1 MDGICRMRW
10 ILLSVIGIALI
21 ITVTLIAFAE
31 ATTYSGVTFPHGD
44 RSFADRVVSYVA
56 ASCADGGYDDPSA
69 ALGPPD
75 CGGDGCRACQGC
87 DTCAVALG
95 FRLSEI
101 DDRGKLVLEFVD
113 NTLVDV
119 EGDDLFIYITNGKAC
134 RVEISANG
142 SHFIPVGTVTGY
154 PGKID
159 ISPFVMPG
167 EEFRF
172 VRLSDVPADEDKSC
186 CPGPSIDA
194 VGAMGPLRAV
204 EEIGEASGFLTLQ
217 AIGELA
223 LRVAQA
229 PQDLLIILDSSSSM
243 GDRFEDS
250 IKIEVAREVLKEFIA
265 DLPDD
270 MRVGLRVFGG
280 CEYSRLVRSIGPLNK
295 AALQTEIHS
304 IEPGGKT
311 PIAYTLEQA
320 KGDFADVPGPKLILL
335 VSDGM
340 ETCGGDPVASAL
352 ALIETGYKLQINV
365 VGFDIGEV
373 QGAREQLM
381 EIANATGGIY
391 YDAQSREE
399 LRIAL
404 RLSDQITY
412 VIYNQEGEKVATGV
426 IGGPSEPGK
435 EVLKPGVYRVV
446 LTSSTTTTELNVT
459 IEPGQ
464 TAQIELA
471 LSNGGYSAK
480 VK

>member
-1 MDGICRMRW
+1 MRW

-21 ITVTLIAFAE
+21 FAVTLTAFTQ
-31 ATTYSGVTFPHGD
+31 ATTYSGVTFPYGD

-56 ASCADGGYDDPSA
+56 ASCTDGGYDDPSA

-75 CGGDGCRACQGC
+75 CGHDECRAWQGC

-119 EGDDLFIYITNGKAC
+119 DGNDLFIYITNGKAC

-142 SHFIPVGTVTGY
+142 NHFILVGTVTGY

-159 ISPFVMPG
+159 ISPFVTPG

-172 VRLSDVPADEDKSC
+172 VRLSDVPADEDKSP

-194 VGAMGPLRAV
+194 VGAMGPLRMV
-204 EEIGEASGFLTLQ
+204 EERGEASGFLTLQ

-250 IKIEVAREVLKEFIA
+250 IKMEVAKEVLKEFVT
-265 DLPDD
+265 DLPDGI
-270 MRVGLRVFGG
+270 RVGLRIFGG
-280 CEYSRLVRSIGPLNK
+280 CEYSQLVRPIELLNRD
-295 AALQTEIHS
+295 ALQAQIHS
-304 IEPGGKT
+304 IETGGKT

-320 KGDFADVPGPKLILL
+320 KGDFADVPGTKLILL

-340 ETCGGDPVASAL
+340 ETCGGDPAASARDL
-352 ALIETGYKLQINV
+352 LNSGYDLRINV
-365 VGFDIGEV
+365 VGFDIGETP
-373 QGAREQLM
+373 GAREQLI
-381 EIANATGGIY
+381 EIASVTNGTY
-391 YDAQSREE
+391 YDAQSSEE
-399 LRIAL
+399 LRVVL

-412 VIYNQEGEKVATGV
+412 SIYNQQGEKIATGV
-426 IGGPSEPGK
+426 IGGQGEPG
-435 EVLKPGVYRVV
+435 EEALKPGIYRVV
-446 LTSSTTTTELNVT
+446 LDTNPTTELNVT

-464 TAQIELA
+464 TTQIELA
-471 LSNGGYSAK
+471 LSNGGYSAQ

>member
-1 MDGICRMRW
+1 MI
-10 ILLSVIGIALI
+10 S
-21 ITVTLIAFAE
+21 TVTLIAFAE

-56 ASCADGGYDDPSA
+56 ASCVDGGYDDPSA

-119 EGDDLFIYITNGKAC
+119 EGDDLFIYITNWKAC
-134 RVEISANG
+134 RVEISTNG

-154 PGKID
+154 PGKIN
-159 ISPFVMPG
+159 ISPFVRPG

-172 VRLSDVPADEDKSC
+172 VRLSDVPADEDKSA

-194 VGAMGPLRAV
+194 VGAMGPLRVV

-250 IKIEVAREVLKEFIA
+250 IKIEVAREVLKEFVT
-265 DLPDD
+265 DLP
-270 MRVGLRVFGG
+270 
-280 CEYSRLVRSIGPLNK
+280 
-295 AALQTEIHS
+295 
-304 IEPGGKT
+304 
-311 PIAYTLEQA
+311 
-320 KGDFADVPGPKLILL
+320 
-335 VSDGM
+335 
-340 ETCGGDPVASAL
+340 
-352 ALIETGYKLQINV
+352 
-365 VGFDIGEV
+365 
-373 QGAREQLM
+373 
-381 EIANATGGIY
+381 
-391 YDAQSREE
+391 
-399 LRIAL
+399 
-404 RLSDQITY
+404 
-412 VIYNQEGEKVATGV
+412 
-426 IGGPSEPGK
+426 
-435 EVLKPGVYRVV
+435 
-446 LTSSTTTTELNVT
+446 
-459 IEPGQ
+459 
-464 TAQIELA
+464 
-471 LSNGGYSAK
+471 
-480 VK
+480 

>member
-1 MDGICRMRW
+1 MRW
-10 ILLSVIGIALI
+10 ILLSLIGIALI

-44 RSFADRVVSYVA
+44 RSFADRVVS
-56 ASCADGGYDDPSA
+56 
-69 ALGPPD
+69 
-75 CGGDGCRACQGC
+75 

-113 NTLVDV
+113 NTLVNVD
-119 EGDDLFIYITNGKAC
+119 GDDLFIYITNGKAC
-134 RVEISANG
+134 RVEISTNG

-159 ISPFVMPG
+159 ISPFVTPG

-194 VGAMGPLRAV
+194 VGAMGPLRVV
-204 EEIGEASGFLTLQ
+204 EETGEASGFLTLQ

-250 IKIEVAREVLKEFIA
+250 IKIEVAREVLKEFVK
-265 DLPDD
+265 DLPDG

-280 CEYSRLVRSIGPLNK
+280 CERSRLVRPIEPFTQ
-295 AALQTEIHS
+295 AALQAQIQS
-304 IEPGGKT
+304 IEPGGAT

-320 KGDFADVPGPKLILL
+320 KGDFADAPGTKLILL

-340 ETCGGDPVASAL
+340 ETCGGDPVASAWDL
-352 ALIETGYKLQINV
+352 LDSGYDLRINV
-365 VGFDIGEV
+365 VGFDIGEMP
-373 QGAREQLM
+373 GAREQLM
-381 EIANATGGIY
+381 EIARVTGGIY
-391 YDAQSREE
+391 YDAQSSKE
-399 LRIAL
+399 LLFAL
-404 RLSDQITY
+404 QVSTQITY
-412 VIYNQEGEKVATGV
+412 HVYDQQGTEVFSGV
-426 IGGPSEPGK
+426 IGEPGPQLISGK
-435 EVLKPGVYRVV
+435 YRVIID
-446 LTSSTTTTELNVT
+446 TSPTTELTVT

-464 TAQIELA
+464 TTQVELA
-471 LSNGGYSAK
+471 LSNGGYSVE

>member
-1 MDGICRMRW
+1 MDGICRIRW
-10 ILLSVIGIALI
+10 IFLTVIGIALI
-21 ITVTLIAFAE
+21 IAVTLTAFAE
-31 ATTYSGVTFPHGD
+31 ATTYGGVTFPHGD

-119 EGDDLFIYITNGKAC
+119 EGNDLFIYITNGKAC
-134 RVEISANG
+134 RVEISTNG

-159 ISPFVMPG
+159 ISPFVTPG

-172 VRLSDVPADEDKSC
+172 VRLSDVPADEDKSS

-194 VGAMGPLRAV
+194 IGAMGPLRMV
-204 EEIGEASGFLTLQ
+204 EETGEASGFLTLQ
-217 AIGELA
+217 AIGELS

-250 IKIEVAREVLKEFIA
+250 IKMEIAKEVLKEFVA
-265 DLPDD
+265 DLPDKI
-270 MRVGLRVFGG
+270 RVGLRVFGG
-280 CEYSRLVRSIGPLNK
+280 CEYSRLVRPIEPLDR
-295 AALQTEIHS
+295 ATLQTQIRS
-304 IEPGGKT
+304 IETGGKT

-320 KGDFADVPGPKLILL
+320 KGDFADVPGTKLILL

-340 ETCGGDPVASAL
+340 ETCGGDPVASAWDL
-352 ALIETGYKLQINV
+352 LNSGYDLRINV
-365 VGFDIGEV
+365 VGFDIGEMP
-373 QGAREQLM
+373 GAREQLM
-381 EIANATGGIY
+381 EIARATGGTY
-391 YDAQSREE
+391 YDAQSSEE
-399 LRIAL
+399 LRMAL

-446 LTSSTTTTELNVT
+446 LNTSPTTELNIT

-464 TAQIELA
+464 TTQIELA
-471 LSNGGYSAK
+471 LSNGGYSAE

>member
-1 MDGICRMRW
+1 MRW
-10 ILLSVIGIALI
+10 ILLSVIGIVLI

-56 ASCADGGYDDPSA
+56 ASCADGGYDDPRA

-113 NTLVDV
+113 NILVDV
-119 EGDDLFIYITNGKAC
+119 EGNDLFIYITNGKAC
-134 RVEISANG
+134 RVEISTNG
-142 SHFIPVGTVTGY
+142 SHFIPVGTVTDY

-159 ISPFVMPG
+159 ISPFVTPG

-194 VGAMGPLRAV
+194 VGAMGPLRVV
-204 EEIGEASGFLTLQ
+204 EETGEASGFLTLQ

-229 PQDLLIILDSSSSM
+229 PQDLLIILDTSTSM
-243 GDRFEDS
+243 DENFEDS
-250 IKIEVAREVLKEFIA
+250 TKIEVAREVLKELVA
-265 DLPDD
+265 DLPDG
-270 MRVGLRVFGG
+270 MRVGLRIFGKCG
-280 CEYSRLVRSIGPLNK
+280 YSQLLRPIEPLNRSE
-295 AALQTEIHS
+295 LQAQIQS
-304 IEPGGKT
+304 IETSGTT
-311 PIAYTLEQA
+311 PLAYALEQA
-320 KGDFADVPGPKLILL
+320 KGDFTDVTGTKLVLL

-340 ETCGGDPVASAL
+340 ETCGGNPVASAQ
-352 ALIETGYKLQINV
+352 ALVDAGYKLRIDV
-365 VGFDIGEV
+365 IGFDIGESQEV
-373 QGAREQLM
+373 HEQLRD
-381 EIANATGGIY
+381 IAEVTGGIY
-391 YDAQSREE
+391 NEAQSSEE

-404 RLSDQITY
+404 QVSIQITY
-412 VIYNQEGEKVATGV
+412 YVYDQQGTEVFSGV
-426 IGGPSEPGK
+426 IGEPGPQ
-435 EVLKPGVYRVV
+435 LPSGSYRVIID
-446 LTSSTTTTELNVT
+446 TRPTIELNVEVQSGKT
-459 IEPGQ
+459 TQ
-464 TAQIELA
+464 VELKR
-471 LSNGGYSAK
+471 SNGGYSAE

>member
-1 MDGICRMRW
+1 MDGICRTRW
-10 ILLSVIGIALI
+10 ILLSVIAIALI
-21 ITVTLIAFAE
+21 ITFTLIAFAQ

-44 RSFADRVVSYVA
+44 RSFADRVVTYVA
-56 ASCADGGYDDPSA
+56 ASCADGGYDDPRA

-75 CGGDGCRACQGC
+75 CGGDGCHACQGC

-142 SHFIPVGTVTGY
+142 GHFIPVGTVTGY
-154 PGKID
+154 PGKIN
-159 ISPFVMPG
+159 ISPFVTPG

-172 VRLSDVPADEDKSC
+172 VRLSDVPADEDKSP

-194 VGAMGPLRAV
+194 VGAMGPLRVV

-250 IKIEVAREVLKEFIA
+250 IKMEIAKEVLKEFVT
-265 DLPDD
+265 DLPDGI
-270 MRVGLRVFGG
+270 RVGLRVFGG
-280 CEYSRLVRSIGPLNK
+280 CEYSRLVRPIELLNR
-295 AALQTEIHS
+295 ATLQAQIQS
-304 IEPGGKT
+304 IETGGKT

-320 KGDFADVPGPKLILL
+320 KGDFANVPGMKLILL

-340 ETCGGDPVASAL
+340 ETCDGDPVASAL

-381 EIANATGGIY
+381 EIARATGGIY

-399 LRIAL
+399 LRMAL
-404 RLSDQITY
+404 RLSDQIIY
-412 VIYNQEGEKVATGV
+412 VIYNQEGAEVATGV
-426 IGGPSEPGK
+426 IGGQGELGK
-435 EVLKPGVYRVV
+435 EALKPGVYRVI
-446 LTSSTTTTELNVT
+446 LDTSPTTELNIT

-464 TAQIELA
+464 TTQIELA
-471 LSNGGYSAK
+471 LSNGGYSVE

>member
-1 MDGICRMRW
+1 MDGICRTRW
-10 ILLSVIGIALI
+10 ILLSVIAIALI
-21 ITVTLIAFAE
+21 ITFTLIAFAQ

-44 RSFADRVVSYVA
+44 RSFADRVVTYVA
-56 ASCADGGYDDPSA
+56 ASCADGGYDDPRA

-75 CGGDGCRACQGC
+75 CGGDGCHACQGC

-101 DDRGKLVLEFVD
+101 DDRGKLVLEFVEH
-113 NTLVDV
+113 TLVDV

-154 PGKID
+154 PGKIN
-159 ISPFVMPG
+159 ISPFVTPG

-172 VRLSDVPADEDKSC
+172 VRLSDVPADEDKSP

-194 VGAMGPLRAV
+194 VGAMGPLRVV

-250 IKIEVAREVLKEFIA
+250 IKMEIAKEVLKEFVT
-265 DLPDD
+265 DLPDGI
-270 MRVGLRVFGG
+270 RVGLRVFGG
-280 CEYSRLVRSIGPLNK
+280 CEYSRLVRPIELLNR
-295 AALQTEIHS
+295 ATLQAQIQS
-304 IEPGGKT
+304 IETGGKT

-320 KGDFADVPGPKLILL
+320 KGDFANVPGMKLILL

-340 ETCGGDPVASAL
+340 ETCDGDPVASAL

-381 EIANATGGIY
+381 EIARATGGIY

-399 LRIAL
+399 LRMAL
-404 RLSDQITY
+404 RLSDQIIY
-412 VIYNQEGEKVATGV
+412 VIYNQEGAEVATGV
-426 IGGPSEPGK
+426 IGGQGELGK
-435 EVLKPGVYRVV
+435 EALKPGVYRVI
-446 LTSSTTTTELNVT
+446 LDTSPTTELNIT

-464 TAQIELA
+464 TTQIELA
-471 LSNGGYSAK
+471 LSNGGYSVE

>member
-56 ASCADGGYDDPSA
+56 ASCADGGYDDPRA

-154 PGKID
+154 PGKIN
-159 ISPFVMPG
+159 ISPFVTPG

-172 VRLSDVPADEDKSC
+172 VRLSDVPADEDKSS

-194 VGAMGPLRAV
+194 VGAMGPLRVV
-204 EEIGEASGFLTLQ
+204 EETGEASGFLTLQ

-223 LRVAQA
+223 LHVAQA

-250 IKIEVAREVLKEFIA
+250 IKIEVARVVLKEFVT

-280 CEYSRLVRSIGPLNK
+280 CENSRLVRPIEPLNR
-295 AALQTEIHS
+295 AALQAQIQS
-304 IEPGGKT
+304 IEPGGAT
-311 PIAYTLEQA
+311 PLAYTLEQA
-320 KGDFADVPGPKLILL
+320 KGDFADLPGTKLILL
-335 VSDGM
+335 VSDGI

-352 ALIETGYKLQINV
+352 ALIETGYKLRINV
-365 VGFDIGEV
+365 IGFDIGEV

-381 EIANATGGIY
+381 EIASETGGVY
-391 YDAQSREE
+391 YGAQSSEE

-404 RLSDQITY
+404 QVSIQITY
-412 VIYNQEGEKVATGV
+412 HVYDQQGIEVFSGI
-426 IGGPSEPGK
+426 IGEPGPQ
-435 EVLKPGVYRVV
+435 LPSGSYRVIID
-446 LTSSTTTTELNVT
+446 TRPTIELNVEVQSGKT
-459 IEPGQ
+459 
-464 TAQIELA
+464 TQIELKR
-471 LSNGGYSAK
+471 SNGGYSAE

>member
-1 MDGICRMRW
+1 MDGICRTRW
-10 ILLSVIGIALI
+10 ILLSVIAIALI
-21 ITVTLIAFAE
+21 ITFTLIAFAQ

-44 RSFADRVVSYVA
+44 RSFADRVVTYVA
-56 ASCADGGYDDPSA
+56 ASCADGGYDDPRA

-75 CGGDGCRACQGC
+75 CGGDGCHACQGC

-154 PGKID
+154 PGKIN
-159 ISPFVMPG
+159 ISPFVTPG

-172 VRLSDVPADEDKSC
+172 VRLSDVPADEDKSP

-194 VGAMGPLRAV
+194 VGAMGPLRVV

-250 IKIEVAREVLKEFIA
+250 IKMEIAKEVLKEFVT
-265 DLPDD
+265 DLPDGI
-270 MRVGLRVFGG
+270 RVGLRVFGG
-280 CEYSRLVRSIGPLNK
+280 CEYSRLVRPIELLNR
-295 AALQTEIHS
+295 ATLQAQIQS
-304 IEPGGKT
+304 IETGGKT

-320 KGDFADVPGPKLILL
+320 KGDFANVPGMKLILL

-340 ETCGGDPVASAL
+340 ETCDGDPVASAL

-381 EIANATGGIY
+381 EIARATGGIY

-399 LRIAL
+399 LRMAL
-404 RLSDQITY
+404 RLSDQIIY
-412 VIYNQEGEKVATGV
+412 VIYNQEGAEVATGV
-426 IGGPSEPGK
+426 IGGQGELGK
-435 EVLKPGVYRVV
+435 EALKPGVYRVI
-446 LTSSTTTTELNVT
+446 LDTSPTTELNIT

-464 TAQIELA
+464 TTQIELA
-471 LSNGGYSAK
+471 LSNGGYSVE

>member
-1 MDGICRMRW
+1 MRW
-10 ILLSVIGIALI
+10 TLLSVIGIALI
-21 ITVTLIAFAE
+21 ITLTLIAFAE

-44 RSFADRVVSYVA
+44 RSFADRVVTYVA
-56 ASCADGGYDDPSA
+56 ASCADGGYDDPRA

-75 CGGDGCRACQGC
+75 CGGEGCHACQGC

-95 FRLSEI
+95 FRLSEF

-119 EGDDLFIYITNGKAC
+119 EGDDLFIYITNWKAC
-134 RVEISANG
+134 RVEISTNG

-159 ISPFVMPG
+159 ISPFVTPG

-194 VGAMGPLRAV
+194 VGAMGPLRVV
-204 EEIGEASGFLTLQ
+204 EETGEASGFLTLQ

-229 PQDLLIILDSSSSM
+229 PQELLIIIDSSSSM

-250 IKIEVAREVLKEFIA
+250 IKMEIAKEVLKEFVT
-265 DLPDD
+265 DLPDG

-280 CEYSRLVRSIGPLNK
+280 CEYSRLLRPIEPLNR
-295 AALQTEIHS
+295 ATLQAQIQS
-304 IEPGGKT
+304 IETGGKT

-320 KGDFADVPGPKLILL
+320 KGDFADLPGTKLVLL

-340 ETCGGDPVASAL
+340 ETCNPDRKAPAKAAM
-352 ALIETGYKLQINV
+352 ALIEAGYTLQINV
-365 VGFDIGEV
+365 IGFDIGEMP
-373 QGAREQLM
+373 GAREQLM
-381 EIANATGGIY
+381 EIARVTGGTY
-391 YDAQSREE
+391 YDAQSSEE
-399 LRIAL
+399 LRMAL

-412 VIYNQEGEKVATGV
+412 SIYDQQGEKIATGV
-426 IGGPSEPGK
+426 IGGQGEPGG
-435 EVLKPGVYRVV
+435 EALKAGVYRVV
-446 LTSSTTTTELNVT
+446 LDTSPTTELNVT

-464 TAQIELA
+464 TTQIELA
-471 LSNGGYSAK
+471 LSNGGYSVK

>member
-1 MDGICRMRW
+1 MRW
-10 ILLSVIGIALI
+10 ILLSVIAIASI
-21 ITVTLIAFAE
+21 ITFTLIAFAE

-44 RSFADRVVSYVA
+44 RSFADRVVTYVA
-56 ASCADGGYDDPSA
+56 ASCADGGYDDPRA

-75 CGGDGCRACQGC
+75 CGGDGCHACQGC

-154 PGKID
+154 PGKIN
-159 ISPFVMPG
+159 ISPFVTPG

-172 VRLSDVPADEDKSC
+172 VRLSDVPADEDKSP

-194 VGAMGPLRAV
+194 VGAMGPLRVV

-250 IKIEVAREVLKEFIA
+250 IKMEIAKEVLKEFVT
-265 DLPDD
+265 DLPDGI
-270 MRVGLRVFGG
+270 RVGLRVFGG
-280 CEYSRLVRSIGPLNK
+280 CEYSRLVRPIELLNR
-295 AALQTEIHS
+295 ATLQAQIQS
-304 IEPGGKT
+304 IETGGKT

-320 KGDFADVPGPKLILL
+320 KGDFADVPGMKLILL

-340 ETCGGDPVASAL
+340 ETCDGDPVASAL

-381 EIANATGGIY
+381 EIARATGGIY

-399 LRIAL
+399 LRMAL

-412 VIYNQEGEKVATGV
+412 SIYDQQGEKIATGV
-426 IGGPSEPGK
+426 IGGQGELGK
-435 EVLKPGVYRVV
+435 EALKSGVYRVV
-446 LTSSTTTTELNVT
+446 LDTSPTTELNVT

-464 TAQIELA
+464 TTQIELA
-471 LSNGGYSAK
+471 LSNGGYSVE

>member
-10 ILLSVIGIALI
+10 ILLGVIGVALI
-21 ITVTLIAFAE
+21 ITFTLIAFAE

-44 RSFADRVVSYVA
+44 RSFADRVVTYVA
-56 ASCADGGYDDPSA
+56 ASCAEGGYDDPSA

-119 EGDDLFIYITNGKAC
+119 EGNDLFIYITNGKAC
-134 RVEISANG
+134 RVEISTNG

-159 ISPFVMPG
+159 ISPFVTPG

-172 VRLSDVPADEDKSC
+172 VRLSDVPADEDKSS

-194 VGAMGPLRAV
+194 VGAMGPLRVV
-204 EEIGEASGFLTLQ
+204 EETGEASGFLTLQ

-250 IKIEVAREVLKEFIA
+250 IKIEVAREVLEEFIA
-265 DLPDD
+265 DLPDG

-280 CEYSRLVRSIGPLNK
+280 CEYSRLVRSIGPINK
-295 AALQTEIHS
+295 VALQTEIQS

-320 KGDFADVPGPKLILL
+320 KGDFADVPGMKLILL

-352 ALIETGYKLQINV
+352 ALLETGYKLQINV
-365 VGFDIGEV
+365 IGFDIGEMP
-373 QGAREQLM
+373 GAREQLM
-381 EIANATGGIY
+381 EIARATGGVY
-391 YDAQSREE
+391 YDAQSSEE
-399 LRIAL
+399 LRVAL
-404 RLSDQITY
+404 RLSDQIAY
-412 VIYNQEGEKVATGV
+412 SIYDQEGEKIATGV
-426 IGGPSEPGK
+426 IGGQGEPG
-435 EVLKPGVYRVV
+435 EEALKPGIYRVV
-446 LTSSTTTTELNVT
+446 LDTNPTTELNIT

-464 TAQIELA
+464 TTQIELA
-471 LSNGGYSAK
+471 LSNGGYSVE